1 MGWMP
6 GGVARNFLNIRLFL
20 TDNSTVNRAAS
31 SHYKQLDQRIVA
43 ESVAAALR
51 PRGEDVPTPRVSS
64 LPSDPRAAAT
74 PRPPATA
81 TSQAGKL
88 GGYSRGWGI
97 RGPSTDGSRP
107 KRTWGYTF
115 PPFPV
120 GSGLGAMPP
129 PAVLSTLALGRRA
142 GWRPRGAGS
151 RPVRVP
157 GAHLTQ
163 LAASRCNLPR
173 PRPGRWRF
181 WARTGRRR
189 PGRLC

>member
-1 MGWMP
+1 MSDHEGD
-6 GGVARNFLNIRLFL
+6 GGVEEAAL
-20 TDNSTVNRAAS
+20 SRAEI
-31 SHYKQLDQRIVA
+31 QRIVA

-51 PRGEDVPTPRVSS
+51 PRGEDV
-64 LPSDPRAAAT
+64 PRAAAT

-88 GGYSRGWGI
+88 GGYGRGWGGGGGV
-97 RGPSTDGSRP
+97 RGLSTGGSRP

-120 GSGLGAMPP
+120 GSGLGDASSGG
-129 PAVLSTLALGRRA
+129 AEHVGSGVDGRA
-142 GWRPRGAGS
+142 GDPGGAGS

-157 GAHLTQ
+157 GAHLAQ

-173 PRPGRWRF
+173 PRLGRWRF
-181 WARTGRRR
+181 WARRGRRR